1 MKSWSSRPVPE
12 LPGTGTAPRVHD
24 TSTGQLEPLTA
35 RDGRASLYVCGIT
48 PYDATHMGH
57 AATYVAFDL
66 LHRLWRDAGWSVDY
80 VQNVT
85 DVDDPL
91 LERADATG
99 VDWREL
105 AESQTELFRTDMS
118 ALNVLAPQ
126 HYVGATEVVDR
137 IVPAVERLLE
147 RGLAYRAPAGT
158 GQGGEPAPAGDVYF
172 DVDAAGALRA
182 EDPDAWVVGS
192 TCRLAGERDRMM
204 PLFADHGGDP
214 DRTGKRDPMDPLLWR
229 AHRAGEPSWD
239 GASLGPGR
247 PGWHIE
253 CSVIA
258 LDLLPRPFTVQGGG
272 SDLAF
277 PHHDMGAGHAYA
289 LSGQPMAEHYVHT
302 AMVGL
307 DGEKMSKSRGNLVLV
322 STLRAQGVDPAVI
335 RLAILANH
343 YRTDWFWTDEVL
355 EQARRRLGTWREAA
369 AKQETAG
376 ADAMLAAVRAA
387 LGEDLNSPAAL
398 IAVDAWAARN
408 LGGAA
413 ARGSGASSQ
422 DTRLA
427 RDTAEALLGV
437 VL

>member
-147 RGLAYRAPAGT
+147 RGLAYRVPEGT
-158 GQGGEPAPAGDVYF
+158 GQDGTLHCDSWGQG
-172 DVDAAGALRA
+172 
-182 EDPDAWVVGS
+182 WTVG
-192 TCRLAGERDRMM
+192 
-204 PLFADHGGDP
+204 
-214 DRTGKRDPMDPLLWR
+214 
-229 AHRAGEPSWD
+229 
-239 GASLGPGR
+239 
-247 PGWHIE
+247 
-253 CSVIA
+253 CS
-258 LDLLPRPFTVQGGG
+258 G
-272 SDLAF
+272 
-277 PHHDMGAGHAYA
+277 
-289 LSGQPMAEHYVHT
+289 
-302 AMVGL
+302 
-307 DGEKMSKSRGNLVLV
+307 
-322 STLRAQGVDPAVI
+322 
-335 RLAILANH
+335 
-343 YRTDWFWTDEVL
+343 
-355 EQARRRLGTWREAA
+355 
-369 AKQETAG
+369 
-376 ADAMLAAVRAA
+376 
-387 LGEDLNSPAAL
+387 
-398 IAVDAWAARN
+398 
-408 LGGAA
+408 
-413 ARGSGASSQ
+413 
-422 DTRLA
+422 
-427 RDTAEALLGV
+427 
-437 VL
+437 